1 MALPFVIKLTKGA
14 HMSKLLTLTL
24 TAMLLTPIAVHS
36 AEGNEKIVFVTN
48 DTYYSNLGGLVG
60 ADKKCQAEADA
71 SASIVPSGTYKA
83 WLSDGTNS
91 PDTGFTKS
99 SHPYVLPDG
108 TKIADDYKD
117 LTDGDIQNIINI
129 DSTGKTVGPNYFWS
143 STDFDGTSEQYF
155 VTCEGWTWTDASP
168 ISHSML
174 GKTSKKSNLWTAYT
188 RGKCGKHHRLACFQ
202 Q

>member
-1 MALPFVIKLTKGA
+1 MNN
-14 HMSKLLTLTL
+14 LLIITS
-24 TAMLLTPIAVHS
+24 TAVLLMTIAVS
-36 AEGNEKIVFVTN
+36 AADHNEKTVFVTS
-48 DTYYSNLGGLVG
+48 DTYYSNLGGLTG
-60 ADKKCQAEADA
+60 ADEKCQVEADA

-91 PDTGFTKS
+91 PDTRFTKS

-129 DSTGKTVGPNYFWS
+129 DSTGKTVGQQYFWS

-155 VTCEGWTWTDASP
+155 VTCEGWTWTDTSP

-174 GKTSKKSNLWTAYT
+174 GKTNKKSTLWTAT
-188 RGKCGKHHRLACFQ
+188 GRGKCGKHHKLACFQ